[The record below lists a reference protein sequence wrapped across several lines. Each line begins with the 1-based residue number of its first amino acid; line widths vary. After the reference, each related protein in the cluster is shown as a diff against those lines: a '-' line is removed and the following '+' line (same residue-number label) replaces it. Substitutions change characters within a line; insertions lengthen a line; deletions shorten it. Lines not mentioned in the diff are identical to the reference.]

1 MGWDGKRRN
10 EEETKKKG
18 YILPFPSLPFPSLPF
33 PCPLSLSF
41 LHLLTSTLSL
51 CLCVVVSVVTYPNPF
66 SYIREYE
73 RRSGTGQGNRLGY
86 EKKKGGSGKGNWGN
100 PMEDYEMYKEE
111 RMRKTTN

>member
-18 YILPFPSLPFPSLPF
+18 YILPFPSLPFPSLPL
-33 PCPLSLSF
+33 PSLSLFPPPSNF
-41 LHLLTSTLSL
+41 YLVPLLV
-51 CLCVVVSVVTYPNPF
+51 CRGVVVTHPIPF

-100 PMEDYEMYKEE
+100 PMEDYETYKEE
-111 RMRKTTN
+111 RMRKSTN